1 MKKNEEIE
9 WKSAHFLKSACLA
22 LCLAGLGG
30 PAVYADVSY
39 AESTLL
45 TVQMNE
51 RSVKDVFDYIEE
63 NSEFI
68 FVYHGAN
75 IDLNRMVS
83 VDVKNRTVENIL
95 HQMFDGTNV
104 EFIINNRQIIV
115 RKKAVSGN
123 PVVLPVGQQDKKISV
138 SGTVKDAAGEPLI
151 GVNVIVK
158 GTTIG
163 NVTDIDGHFT
173 LSDIAPN
180 AILQIS
186 YIGYQTVEVPAKAN
200 VSVVLKE
207 DSEQLDE
214 VVVTALGIKREE
226 KALGYAVQKVS
237 GESLNAVKSVNVAT
251 NLTGK
256 IAGLNVQN
264 STEFNESPSLS
275 LRGETPLLVVDGV
288 PYRNMSLSDIAPDD
302 IESVDVLKGATASAL
317 YGARGGS
324 GAIMVTTKRGAEEG
338 LQIEVNSSTMFN
350 AGYLKL
356 PEVQTSYSTGQA
368 GKYLA
373 GSYVWGDKMD
383 IGREA
388 LQWNP
393 YTYEWEMRPLVS
405 VGKDNLKNF
414 QELSF
419 VTNNNVSVTQKGKL
433 GSFRTSLTHVYNK
446 GQWPNEKLN
455 KLTYTAS
462 GTMNVGKFTA
472 DAGITYNK
480 RFYPNMG
487 GTGYGGSGY
496 LYNLLIWSGADFD
509 IRDYK
514 NYWIPG
520 KEGELSNWMD
530 RSWYENPYMI
540 ANEVTTA
547 NDYNLVNAYVNASY
561 EILPW
566 LKATLRSGADYYGS
580 KTEWKT
586 PIGSAAGWGSK
597 KGYYGI
603 REESGFSINND
614 LLLMAEKQFGD
625 FSVDGFIGGSIYY
638 YNTNSLTGE
647 TKNGIILPEYYSLQ
661 ASVEPATASKSFS
674 QKQVNSIYGKVAA
687 SWKSTV
693 FVEVTGRNDWSSTL
707 PEETRSYFYPS
718 VAGSLV
724 LSEFIPMPS
733 WASFWKV
740 RASWTKTKQDAGV
753 YDINKVYSITTN
765 VWNDLTAAYNPR
777 SMRSALL
784 KPSESRTYEIG
795 TAFSFLQNRLRVD
808 YAYYNKENYNNT
820 RSASLS
826 PTTGYTSTLINYGE
840 TQVRKGHEITVSGDI
855 IKRDDLMWTAT
866 FNWARDRYYY
876 GDIDPVYSTQ
886 KPWVAKG
893 ERWDWISAYD
903 YQRDKDGNIIHNSE
917 GLPLI
922 NPYESLQGYTSPDWI
937 WGLSTTLKW
946 KNFTFDIAVDGRV
959 GGLAHSQTEQALW
972 NSGAHIDSDNQYR
985 YDEVVNG
992 KLTYIG
998 EGVKLVSGSAE
1009 WDSYGNV
1016 LSDDRVF
1023 APNDIVVSYES
1034 YMTNMNPY
1042 IGTIRTQ
1049 NLLDQTFI
1057 KLRNVAINYSLPKN
1071 ICEKI
1076 KMQGVTVGIVG
1087 QNLLMWTKEFR
1098 FADPDKG
1105 SDNINTPSTRLIGFN
1120 VKLDI

>member
-1 MKKNEEIE
+1 MKKHEEIE
-9 WKSAHFLKSACLA
+9 RKSVHFLKSACLA

-123 PVVLPVGQQDKKISV
+123 PAVLPVGQQEKKISV

-251 NLTGK
+251 SLTGK
-256 IAGLNVQN
+256 IAGLNVWN
-264 STEFNESPSLS
+264 STEFNASPSLS

-288 PYRNMSLSDIAPDD
+288 PYGNMSLSDIPSDD

-324 GAIMVTTKRGAEEG
+324 GAIMVTTKKGAEEG
-338 LQIEVNSSTMFN
+338 LKVEVNSSTMFN

-356 PEVQTSYSTGQA
+356 PEVQTSYSTGQ
-368 GKYLA
+368 GGQYLA

-388 LQWNP
+388 LQYNP

-455 KLTYTAS
+455 KITYTAS

-472 DAGITYNK
+472 DAGVTYNK

-509 IRDYK
+509 LRAYK
-514 NYWIPG
+514 NYWTAG

-530 RSWYENPYMI
+530 RSWYENPYLI

-561 EILPW
+561 EIFPW
-566 LKATLRSGADYYGS
+566 LKATLRSGADYYGD

-586 PIGSAAGWGSK
+586 PIGSNAGWGSK

-603 REESGFSINND
+603 RENSGFSINND

-661 ASVEPATASKSFS
+661 ASVEPATASKSYS
-674 QKQVNSIYGKVAA
+674 RKQVNSIYGKVAA
-687 SWKSTV
+687 SWKSTL

-718 VAGSLV
+718 VAGSV
-724 LSEFIPMPS
+724 VMSEFIPMPS
-733 WASFWKV
+733 WMSFWKV
-740 RASWTKTKQDAGV
+740 RGSWTKTKQDASV
-753 YDINKVYSITTN
+753 YEINKVYSITTN
-765 VWNDLTAAYNPR
+765 VWDDMTAAYNPR

-795 TAFSFLQNRLRVD
+795 TALHFLQNRLRVD

-820 RSASLS
+820 RSATLS

-855 IKRDDLMWTAT
+855 IKRNDLMWTAT

-903 YQRDKDGNIIHNSE
+903 YQQDAEGNIIHNSE

-922 NPYESLQGYTSPDWI
+922 NPYESIQGYTSPDWI
-937 WGLSTTLKW
+937 WGLSTSLKW

-959 GGLAHSQTEQALW
+959 GGLAFASTEQALW

-1009 WDSYGNV
+1009 WDAYGNV
-1016 LSDDRVF
+1016 LRDDRVF

-1034 YMTNMNPY
+1034 YMTTMNPY
-1042 IGTIRTQ
+1042 IGSVRTQ

-1076 KMQGVTVGIVG
+1076 KMNGITIGVVG

-1098 FADPDKG
+1098 FSDPDYG
-1105 SDNINTPSTRLIGFN
+1105 EENISSPSIRLIGFN